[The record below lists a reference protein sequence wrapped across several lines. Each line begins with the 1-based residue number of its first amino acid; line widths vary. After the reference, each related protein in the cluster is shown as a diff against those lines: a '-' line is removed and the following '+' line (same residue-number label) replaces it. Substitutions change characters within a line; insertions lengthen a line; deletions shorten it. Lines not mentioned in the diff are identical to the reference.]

1 MPVQIHAIKDG
12 IDLALSSATGIE
24 LVQINTRTYALV
36 VSNSDNAMQ
45 IIDITH
51 PQLPF
56 SVSTVQRSGTEYS
69 GLSGPHYVAALQVE
83 DATYAFVTSPS
94 IDSVQVIDITNPFQ
108 PNPVAV
114 LQNGTEYM
122 HLDNPLYIES
132 VHTDDAAYELLAL
145 LLVIEN
151 DV

>member
-36 VSNSDNAMQ
+36 ASNSDNAMQ

-56 SVSTVQRSGTEYS
+56 PVSTVQKSSTEYS
-69 GLSGPHYVAALQVE
+69 TERTSLCCSNASE
-83 DATYAFVTSPS
+83 DATW
-94 IDSVQVIDITNPFQ
+94 
-108 PNPVAV
+108 
-114 LQNGTEYM
+114 QNIRDCHQM
-122 HLDNPLYIES
+122 H
-132 VHTDDAAYELLAL
+132 
-145 LLVIEN
+145 
-151 DV
+151 